1 MAANQQ
7 ESRLSLKL
15 LIDEKS
21 NRVVAAEA
29 HKEFVEILFS
39 FLTLPMGTIVRATS
53 SAETEDPVT
62 IGCMNNLYRGI
73 EKLSNENW
81 ETEKCKRMV
90 LHPRNPLGFFCQ
102 KLKVNIDD
110 SWSNTK
116 YKCSRCACLSWHPNL
131 SCKCRQKTILKITG
145 EVKNEGAFLGKGRTM
160 FIISDDLQIRPAC
173 PIVLAQLL
181 SNLGLSEIDGI
192 REMLVEVSKEQVIC
206 LLARSLVS
214 ESPLT
219 DVFLPN
225 PNPNQG
231 ALLSMPERKLPKTER
246 TLQTTEQNEAPTPTL
261 NLQVTLNKSTNK
273 LLFAKATNEFFDFLC
288 TFLTI
293 PLGSIIHVFK
303 GKLGLGGCIYNLYNS
318 VEELEDKWI
327 CSSVKSA
334 ILNPW
339 IAQYHNC
346 KKQPL
351 KLNELIE
358 SKYLVDPRP
367 NKNFAGEPSLFI
379 VFDNLDVKPLS
390 SASSSLILRE
400 LKVPFSDVE
409 EQVITVGMK
418 EALSLLKAALTSPSS
433 ALTNG
438 LASFWLKKKPF
449 TDFLSLSLSRLVF
462 LFVIFCKLG
471 TQEV

>member
-1 MAANQQ
+1 MAAKQQ

-39 FLTLPMGTIVRATS
+39 FLTLPMGTIIRVTS
-53 SAETEDPVT
+53 SGDTKNPVT
-62 IGCMNNLYRGI
+62 SIGCMNNLYRAV

-81 ETEKCKRMV
+81 QTENCKTIV
-90 LHPRNPLGFFCQ
+90 LRPRNPLGNYSQ
-102 KLKVNIDD
+102 KLKLNIDE
-110 SWSNTK
+110 SWSNT
-116 YKCSRCACLSWHPNL
+116 YYRCSRCCIWMSWYPNL
-131 SCKCRQKTILKITG
+131 SCTCGGKITRTTTAG
-145 EVKNEGAFLGKGRTM
+145 IKNEGAFLQKGRTM
-160 FIISDDLQIRPAC
+160 FIISDDLQIRPSC
-173 PIVLAQLL
+173 PSVLAQLL
-181 SNLGLSEIDGI
+181 YNLGLSDMDGI
-192 REMLVEVSKEQVIC
+192 REMLVEVSKEQVIF

-214 ESPLT
+214 ESALS

-225 PNPNQG
+225 NPTKHETKFPK
-231 ALLSMPERKLPKTER
+231 PETES

-273 LLFAKATNEFFDFLC
+273 ILFAKATNEFFDFLC

-293 PLGSIIHVFK
+293 PLGSIIHVLKRNF
-303 GKLGLGGCIYNLYNS
+303 GGLGGCINNLYTS
-318 VEELEDKWI
+318 VEELEDKWFG
-327 CSSVKSA
+327 SSAKSD
-334 ILNPW
+334 ILNAW

-351 KLNELIE
+351 NLDELIE
-358 SKYLVDPRP
+358 SKLLLDPRP
-367 NKNFAGEPSLFI
+367 NQNFAGEPLLF
-379 VFDNLDVKPLS
+379 VVLDNLDVKPLS

-400 LKVPFSDVE
+400 LKLPFSDVE
-409 EQVITVGMK
+409 DQVITVGMN

-438 LASFWLKKKPF
+438 LASFLQKKK
-449 TDFLSLSLSRLVF
+449 L
-462 LFVIFCKLG
+462 
-471 TQEV
+471 EA

>member
-1 MAANQQ
+1 MAAKQQ

-39 FLTLPMGTIVRATS
+39 FLTLPMGTIIRVTS
-53 SAETEDPVT
+53 SGDTKNPVTT
-62 IGCMNNLYRGI
+62 IGCMNNLYRGV

-81 ETEKCKRMV
+81 ETENCKTMV
-90 LHPRNPLGFFCQ
+90 LRPRNPLGDYCQ
-102 KLKVNIDD
+102 KLKLNIDG
-110 SWSNTK
+110 SWSNT
-116 YKCSRCACLSWHPNL
+116 YYRCSCCRSRFSWYPNV
-131 SCKCRQKTILKITG
+131 SCSWRMKTTQEITAADLRSG
-145 EVKNEGAFLGKGRTM
+145 GVNNKRAFLQKGRTM

-181 SNLGLSEIDGI
+181 SSLGLSEIDGI
-192 REMLVEVSKEQVIC
+192 REMLVEVSKDQVIC

-214 ESPLT
+214 ESPLS
-219 DVFLPN
+219 DLFLPN
-225 PNPNQG
+225 NPTKH
-231 ALLSMPERKLPKTER
+231 ETKLPKPETER
-246 TLQTTEQNEAPTPTL
+246 TFQKSETTEETEAPTL
-261 NLQVTLNKSTNK
+261 SLQVTLNKSTNK

-293 PLGSIIHVFK
+293 PIGSIIHVFK
-303 GKLGLGGCIYNLYNS
+303 TNSGGLQGCIYNLYTS
-318 VEELEDKWI
+318 VEELEDTWI
-327 CSSVKSA
+327 WSIDKSA
-334 ILNPW
+334 ILNPG

-351 KLNELIE
+351 KLDELIE
-358 SKYLVDPRP
+358 SKYLLDPRP
-367 NKNFAGEPSLFI
+367 YENFAVLSSLFI
-379 VFDNLDVKPLS
+379 VLDNLDVKPLS

-400 LKVPFSDVE
+400 LKVPFSDIE
-409 EQVITVGMK
+409 EQVITVGMN

-438 LASFWLKKKPF
+438 LASFLQKNK
-449 TDFLSLSLSRLVF
+449 
-462 LFVIFCKLG
+462 
-471 TQEV
+471 QEA

>member
-1 MAANQQ
+1 MAAEQQ

-39 FLTLPMGTIVRATS
+39 FLTLPMGTIIRVTS
-53 SAETEDPVT
+53 SGDTKNPVT
-62 IGCMNNLYRGI
+62 SIGCMNNLYRGV

-81 ETEKCKRMV
+81 QTENCKTMV
-90 LHPRNPLGFFCQ
+90 LRPRNPLGDYCQ
-102 KLKVNIDD
+102 KLKLNIDD

-116 YKCSRCACLSWHPNL
+116 YYCSRCSAWMSWYPYL
-131 SCKCRQKTILKITG
+131 SCRCGGKTTFQFPAGI
-145 EVKNEGAFLGKGRTM
+145 KNEGAFLQKGRTM
-160 FIISDDLQIRPAC
+160 FIISDDLQIRPSC
-173 PIVLAQLL
+173 PSVLAQLL

-206 LLARSLVS
+206 LLAHSLVS
-214 ESPLT
+214 ESPMS

-225 PNPNQG
+225 PKKH
-231 ALLSMPERKLPKTER
+231 ERKLPKPKTER
-246 TLQTTEQNEAPTPTL
+246 TLQTTEQNEASTLTPTL

-273 LLFAKATNEFFDFLC
+273 ILFAKATNEFFDFLC

-293 PLGSIIHVFK
+293 PLGSIIHILK
-303 GKLGLGGCIYNLYNS
+303 RNLGGLGGCIYKLYTS

-327 CSSVKSA
+327 CSRVKSA
-334 ILNPW
+334 ILNPR
-339 IAQYHNC
+339 IVQYHNC

-351 KLNELIE
+351 KLDEHIE
-358 SKYLVDPRP
+358 SDKLLDPRP
-367 NKNFAGEPSLFI
+367 NQNFAAEPSLF
-379 VFDNLDVKPLS
+379 VVLDNLDVKPLS
-390 SASSSLILRE
+390 SASSFLILKE

-409 EQVITVGMK
+409 DQVITVGMN

-438 LASFWLKKKPF
+438 LASLLQKKK
-449 TDFLSLSLSRLVF
+449 
-462 LFVIFCKLG
+462 
-471 TQEV
+471 QEV

>member
-1 MAANQQ
+1 MAAEQQ

-39 FLTLPMGTIVRATS
+39 FLTLPMGTIIRVTS
-53 SAETEDPVT
+53 SGDTKNPLTT
-62 IGCMNNLYRGI
+62 IGCLNNLYRAV

-81 ETEKCKRMV
+81 QTENCKTMV
-90 LHPRNPLGFFCQ
+90 LRPRNPLGDYCQ
-102 KLKVNIDD
+102 KLEVNIDD
-110 SWSNTK
+110 SLSNTK
-116 YKCSRCACLSWHPNL
+116 YRCRCCSRMSWYPNV
-131 SCKCRQKTILKITG
+131 SCTRGGKTDHKITG
-145 EVKNEGAFLGKGRTM
+145 GVNNEGAFLQKGRTM

-173 PIVLAQLL
+173 PSVLARLL
-181 SNLGLSEIDGI
+181 SNLGLSEMDGI
-192 REMLVEVSKEQVIC
+192 REMLIEVSKEQVIS

-214 ESPLT
+214 ESPLS

-225 PNPNQG
+225 PTKHDT
-231 ALLSMPERKLPKTER
+231 KLPER
-246 TLQTTEQNEAPTPTL
+246 TLQTTEQNEAPAPTRTPTL

-288 TFLTI
+288 TFLII
-293 PLGSIIHVFK
+293 PIGSIIHVLKRNK
-303 GKLGLGGCIYNLYNS
+303 GGFAGCIYNLYTS
-318 VEELEDKWI
+318 VEELEDKWFGS
-327 CSSVKSA
+327 CLKSA
-334 ILNPW
+334 ILNPQ

-351 KLNELIE
+351 KLDELIE
-358 SKYLVDPRP
+358 SKLLLDPRP
-367 NKNFAGEPSLFI
+367 NQNFAGEPLLFI
-379 VFDNLDVKPLS
+379 VLDNLEVKPLS

-400 LKVPFSDVE
+400 LKVPFRDVE
-409 EQVITVGMK
+409 DQVIAVGMS

-438 LASFWLKKKPF
+438 LASIWQKK
-449 TDFLSLSLSRLVF
+449 
-462 LFVIFCKLG
+462 
-471 TQEV
+471 QEA